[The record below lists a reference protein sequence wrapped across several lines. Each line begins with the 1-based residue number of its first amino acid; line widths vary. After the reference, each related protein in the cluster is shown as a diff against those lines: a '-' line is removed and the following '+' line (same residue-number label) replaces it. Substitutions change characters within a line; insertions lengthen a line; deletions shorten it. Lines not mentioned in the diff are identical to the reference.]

1 MVRRS
6 KAIEK
11 YDKSSKLVNIVKK
24 CKIMDLN
31 DEAILNT
38 IEFETGKTIDSNQL
52 DELVEIAKRE
62 MREQQIEVDVHME
75 YMVKIG
81 LYTDAMNHH
90 EMLSTIEK
98 VIYGMIIDEARKP
111 GNEKNRNI
119 ILAMSNT
126 LTKVFDTKDKTI
138 TNIAFLTKT
147 KAIWEQGLNQDPLK
161 ASSSTSGTDKTEP
174 KAAIMIKDQKQDVEK
189 LIDQVIDAKEL
200 ENNRVA

>member
-38 IEFETGKTIDSNQL
+38 IEFETGKTVDKDQL
-52 DELVEIAKRE
+52 ADLVEIARRE

-75 YMVKIG
+75 YMIKIG
-81 LYTDAMNHH
+81 LYADAMNHQ
-90 EMLSTIEK
+90 EMLTTIEK
-98 VIYGMIIDEARKP
+98 IIYGMIIDEGRKP
-111 GNEKNRNI
+111 APEKNRNI
-119 ILAMSNT
+119 ILAMANT
-126 LTKVFDTKDKTI
+126 LTKVFDTKDKTA

-147 KAIWEQGLNQDPLK
+147 KAIWEQGLEQDPFK
-161 ASSSTSGTDKTEP
+161 SSSSTEKTEP

>member
-38 IEFETGKTIDSNQL
+38 IEFETGKTVDKDQL
-52 DELVEIAKRE
+52 ADLVEIARRE

-75 YMVKIG
+75 YMIKIG
-81 LYTDAMNHH
+81 LYADAMNHQ
-90 EMLSTIEK
+90 EMLTTIEK
-98 VIYGMIIDEARKP
+98 IIYGMIIDEGRKP
-111 GNEKNRNI
+111 APEKNRNI
-119 ILAMSNT
+119 ILAMANT
-126 LTKVFDTKDKTI
+126 LTKVFDTKDKTA

-147 KAIWEQGLNQDPLK
+147 KAIWEQGLEQDLFK
-161 ASSSTSGTDKTEP
+161 SSSSTEKTEP

-189 LIDQVIDAKEL
+189 LIDQVIDAREL